1 MMGFRRP
8 LFVAIVCGLAV
19 ALSAHPGVRGAEA
32 QPAESGRIVAV
43 GDIHGAADEF
53 AGILQTAGLIDA
65 KRRWIGGRARLVQT
79 GDYLDR
85 GAQVRAV
92 LDLLM
97 RLEEDARRAGGR
109 VEVLLGNHEG
119 MNLLREIR
127 DVSPQAYAAF
137 ADGRSESR
145 RDKAFEAH
153 QTIAKNGGAALDRDV
168 WMRAHP
174 PGYVEY
180 AEALGPGG
188 KYGRWLRSRKVVIK
202 ADGTIFMHA
211 GIRPDFPGTIDDVN
225 RNVERELRAWDAA
238 VAALERAGLIEPFFD
253 VREIVAAAGLEVQR
267 IVSLQQAKK
276 ELPDYVTRDFV
287 ESLQHLA
294 AIDSWSLLT
303 ADGPLWY
310 RGYAT
315 LPEEAL
321 PQVDEALKRH
331 GASRFVLGHTPQVPG
346 RIASRLGGR
355 VFLIDTGMLSTHYK
369 GGRASALE
377 LQDGRIAAIYSDGR
391 ETLKP

>member
-1 MMGFRRP
+1 
-8 LFVAIVCGLAV
+8 
-19 ALSAHPGVRGAEA
+19 
-32 QPAESGRIVAV
+32 
-43 GDIHGAADEF
+43 
-53 AGILQTAGLIDA
+53 
-65 KRRWIGGRARLVQT
+65 
-79 GDYLDR
+79 
-85 GAQVRAV
+85 
-92 LDLLM
+92 
-97 RLEEDARRAGGR
+97 
-109 VEVLLGNHEG
+109 
-119 MNLLREIR
+119 
-127 DVSPQAYAAF
+127 
-137 ADGRSESR
+137 
-145 RDKAFEAH
+145 
-153 QTIAKNGGAALDRDV
+153 
-168 WMRAHP
+168 
-174 PGYVEY
+174 
-180 AEALGPGG
+180 
-188 KYGRWLRSRKVVIK
+188 VIK